1 MSSPL
6 TMAVLYKTRSPARLS
21 RRLIVVP
28 LISPPS
34 VVSYIS
40 LIERI
45 NVPDDALGE
54 DVMLVNGTIASL
66 VNLKIGAVVRSAP
79 KEENKP
85 HRSCCRYANELNR
98 RSIASRRQFCSRA
111 HPLPRP
117 TLFDF
122 LFPLIQASIRPSR
135 WR

>member
-1 MSSPL
+1 SKRLGVLIRAVFPVRPERNPEVAQPFFVGV
-6 TMAVLYKTRSPARLS
+6 AVLHDQGLH
-21 RRLIVVP
+21 
-28 LISPPS
+28 
-34 VVSYIS
+34 S
-40 LIERI
+40 LR
-45 NVPDDALGE
+45 VFYR
-54 DVMLVNGTIASL
+54 VNGTIASL
-66 VNLKIGAVVRSAP
+66 LNLKIGAVVRSAP

-122 LFPLIQASIRPSR
+122 LFPPIQASIRPSR